1 MDQECVN
8 IFNQS
13 LLEPFQDLFKS
24 PGASMWPPRKP
35 QVHHKLEE
43 TGEVTQACKRP
54 GTCTITIIMI

>member
-13 LLEPFQDLFKS
+13 LLKPFHDLFKS

-43 TGEVTQACKRP
+43 TGEVT
-54 GTCTITIIMI
+54 